1 MYRISD
7 QQIDF
12 ILNDISA
19 RGIEMESLQQNL
31 LDHIC
36 CIIEHDL
43 EEHGDFER
51 FYQKTVKTFYKDALW
66 EIEEETLKLLIFKNY
81 YTMKK
86 TMIVSGT
93 FSAAVMSLG
102 IFFKFMHWPGASILI
117 ILGIAV
123 SSLLFLPLLFTLKA
137 KEKQHTKDKITL
149 AIATLAGTLI
159 SLAILFK
166 VMHWPGANLLGTI
179 FVGLMVLVYIPVYFF
194 SGIKNPDLKVN
205 TIVTTIIMIMGCGLF
220 LTLVNSRPYIQD
232 NANEVTN
239 QALQES
245 YISISEQTRLMS
257 STACMAPPEKD
268 DKLGLA
274 CNTTCE
280 RIEALKIAL
289 INASED
295 TQVKTVNYTE
305 LGKLD
310 NYDQPTLMLFENP
323 HDAPSPRP
331 ELSALRKQ
339 LESINSIANSSLN
352 ASVDLLDL
360 TPKKNLRTGVSE
372 SWERHNF
379 YCTPL
384 SNVLRNLTQLQI
396 NIRFIQLM
404 NKRATGILQ
413 TVKFVP
419 PADPATHS

>member
-1 MYRISD
+1 MYRISE

-19 RGIEMESLQQNL
+19 RGVEMESLQQNL

-43 EEHGDFER
+43 EENGDFES
-51 FYQKTVKTFYKDALW
+51 FYQTTVKRFYKDALW
-66 EIEEETLKLLIFKNY
+66 EIEEETLRLLTFKNY

-93 FSAAVMSLG
+93 FSAAAMSLG

-123 SSLLFLPLLFTLKA
+123 SSLVFLPLLFTLKA
-137 KEKQHTKDKITL
+137 KEKQQTKDKITL
-149 AIATLAGTLI
+149 AVATLAGTLI

-179 FVGLMVLVYIPVYFF
+179 FVGLMFLVYIPLYFF

-245 YISISEQTRLMS
+245 YIAMSEQTRSLS
-257 STACMAPPEKD
+257 HTADMAPPAGNEPFNK
-268 DKLGLA
+268 A
-274 CNTTCE
+274 CNATCDQ
-280 RIEALKIAL
+280 IEALKLEL

-295 TQVKTVNYTE
+295 TQMKTVNYME

-310 NYDQPTLMLFENP
+310 NYDQPTLVLFENP
-323 HDAPSPRP
+323 HEAPSPGQDLR
-331 ELSALRKQ
+331 ALRKQ
-339 LESINSIANSSLN
+339 LENINSLANRSLN
-352 ASVDLLDL
+352 ASVELIDLA
-360 TPKKNLRTGVSE
+360 PKKNLRTGISE
-372 SWERHNF
+372 SWEHHNF

-384 SNVLRNLTQLQI
+384 SNVLRNLTQVQI
-396 NIRFIQLM
+396 NIRFIQLLNKHQM
-404 NKRATGILQ
+404 NTPLM
-413 TVKFVP
+413 
-419 PADPATHS
+419 

>member
-1 MYRISD
+1 MYRISE

-19 RGIEMESLQQNL
+19 RGVEMESLQQNL

-43 EEHGDFER
+43 EEQGDFES
-51 FYQKTVKTFYKDALW
+51 FYQKTVKSFYKDALW
-66 EIEEETLKLLIFKNY
+66 EIEEETLQLLMFKNY

-86 TMIVSGT
+86 IMIVSGT

-123 SSLLFLPLLFTLKA
+123 SSLVFLPLLFTLKA

-149 AIATLAGTLI
+149 AIATLAGALI

-179 FVGLMVLVYIPVYFF
+179 FVGLMILVYIPVYFF

-239 QALQES
+239 QVLQES
-245 YISISEQTRLMS
+245 YVSMSEQTRMLS
-257 STACMAPPEKD
+257 STACMAPPVKD
-268 DKLGLA
+268 DRLEEA
-274 CNTTCE
+274 CNMTCD
-280 RIEALKIAL
+280 RIEALKLSL
-289 INASED
+289 INSSED
-295 TQVKTVNYTE
+295 IQAKTINYNE

-310 NYDQPTLMLFENP
+310 NYDTPTMMLFG
-323 HDAPSPRP
+323 SPNQDPVPGADLKVLRERLQTINLLMKEKLNTP
-331 ELSALRKQ
+331 VSLIDLS
-339 LESINSIANSSLN
+339 
-352 ASVDLLDL
+352 D
-360 TPKKNLRTGVSE
+360 KKNLRSGVTQP
-372 SWERHNF
+372 WEIHYF

-384 SNVLRNLTQLQI
+384 ANVLRNLTQLQI

-404 NKRATGILQ
+404 SKRSSGMLQ
-413 TVKFVP
+413 TIKFVP
-419 PADPATHS
+419 PADSAA

>member
-1 MYRISD
+1 MYRISE

-19 RGIEMESLQQNL
+19 RGVEMESLQQNL

-36 CIIEHDL
+36 CIIEQEL
-43 EEHGDFER
+43 EENGDFER
-51 FYQKTVKTFYKDALW
+51 FYHETVRTFYKDALW
-66 EIEEETLKLLIFKNY
+66 EIEEETLQLLTFKNY

-86 TMIVSGT
+86 IMIVSGT

-123 SSLLFLPLLFTLKA
+123 SSLVFLPLLFTLRA
-137 KEKQHTKDKITL
+137 KEKQNVKDKITL
-149 AIATLAGTLI
+149 AIATLAGCLI

-166 VMHWPGANLLGTI
+166 VMHWPGANIMGTL
-179 FVGLMVLVYIPVYFF
+179 FVALMVLVYIPVYFF
-194 SGIKNPDLKVN
+194 SGIKNPDSKVN
-205 TIVTTIIMIMGCGLF
+205 TIATTIIMIMGCGLF

-245 YISISEQTRLMS
+245 YVAMSEQTRQLS
-257 STACMAPPEKD
+257 LTTCVAPPPKD
-268 DKLGLA
+268 DRLDQA
-274 CNTTCE
+274 CNTTCD
-280 RIEALKIAL
+280 RIEALKITL
-289 INASED
+289 ISSSEN
-295 TQVKTVNYTE
+295 VPKKTVNYRE

-310 NYDQPTLMLFENP
+310 NYDTPTIFLFGSLDDNPVPHADLKELREQLMNINLLVKEKLNTAVSMI
-323 HDAPSPRP
+323 D
-331 ELSALRKQ
+331 LS
-339 LESINSIANSSLN
+339 
-352 ASVDLLDL
+352 D
-360 TPKKNLRTGVSE
+360 KKNLKSGVIQ
-372 SWERHNF
+372 SWEIHHF

-384 SNVLRNLTQLQI
+384 VNVLRNLTQLQI

-404 NKRATGILQ
+404 NKRSQNKLEPVT
-413 TVKFVP
+413 FVP
-419 PADPATHS
+419 PVDSAA

>member
-1 MYRISD
+1 MYRISE

-19 RGIEMESLQQNL
+19 RGVEMESLQQNL

-36 CIIEHDL
+36 CIIEHEL
-43 EEHGDFER
+43 EENGDFER
-51 FYQKTVKTFYKDALW
+51 FYQRTVKTFYKDALW
-66 EIEEETLKLLIFKNY
+66 EIEEETIQLLTFKNY

-93 FSAAVMSLG
+93 FSAAAMSIG
-102 IFFKFMHWPGASILI
+102 IFFKFMHWPGASALI

-123 SSLLFLPLLFTLKA
+123 SSLVFLPLLFTLKA
-137 KEKQHTKDKITL
+137 KEKQNIKDKITL
-149 AIATLAGTLI
+149 AIATLAGALI

-166 VMHWPGANLLGTI
+166 VMHWPGANLMGTI
-179 FVGLMVLVYIPVYFF
+179 FVGLMILVYIPVYFF

-245 YISISEQTRLMS
+245 YISMSEQTRMLS
-257 STACMAPPEKD
+257 STACMAPPAKD
-268 DKLGLA
+268 DRLDQA
-274 CNTTCE
+274 CNTTCD
-280 RIEALKIAL
+280 RIESLKIML
-289 INASED
+289 INSTED
-295 TQVKTVNYTE
+295 IPVKTVNYME
-305 LGKLD
+305 LGRLD
-310 NYDQPTLMLFENP
+310 NYDQPTTALFGSPNLEPVPGADLKVLREQLMNINQLMGEKLNT
-323 HDAPSPRP
+323 PSNLID
-331 ELSALRKQ
+331 LS
-339 LESINSIANSSLN
+339 
-352 ASVDLLDL
+352 D
-360 TPKKNLRTGVSE
+360 KKNLRSGVTQ
-372 SWERHNF
+372 SWEIHTF

-384 SNVLRNLTQLQI
+384 ANVLRNLTQLQI

-404 NKRATGILQ
+404 SKRSSGMLQ

-419 PADPATHS
+419 PVDSAA

>member
-1 MYRISD
+1 MYRISE

-19 RGIEMESLQQNL
+19 RGVEMESLQQNL

-36 CIIEHDL
+36 CIIEHEL
-43 EEHGDFER
+43 EENGDFER
-51 FYQKTVKTFYKDALW
+51 FYQKTVKSFYKDALW
-66 EIEEETLKLLIFKNY
+66 EIEEETLQLLMFKNY

-123 SSLLFLPLLFTLKA
+123 SSLVFLPLLFTLKA

-149 AIATLAGTLI
+149 AIATLAGALI

-166 VMHWPGANLLGTI
+166 VMHWPGANLMGTI
-179 FVGLMVLVYIPVYFF
+179 FVGLMILVYIPVYFF

-239 QALQES
+239 EVLQES
-245 YISISEQTRLMS
+245 YVSMSEQTRMLS
-257 STACMAPPEKD
+257 STACMAPPVKD
-268 DKLGLA
+268 DRLEEA
-274 CNTTCE
+274 CNMTCD
-280 RIEALKIAL
+280 RIETLKLSL
-289 INASED
+289 INSSED
-295 TQVKTVNYTE
+295 IQVKTVNYRE

-310 NYDQPTLMLFENP
+310 NYDAPTIALFGSPNQDPVPGADLKVIREQLQTINLLMKEKLNTP
-323 HDAPSPRP
+323 VSLID
-331 ELSALRKQ
+331 LS
-339 LESINSIANSSLN
+339 
-352 ASVDLLDL
+352 D
-360 TPKKNLRTGVSE
+360 KKNLRSGVTQ
-372 SWERHNF
+372 SWEIHYF

-384 SNVLRNLTQLQI
+384 ANVLRNLTQLQI

-404 NKRATGILQ
+404 SKRSSGMLQ

-419 PADPATHS
+419 PVDSAA

>member
-1 MYRISD
+1 MYRISE

-19 RGIEMESLQQNL
+19 RGVEMESLQQNL

-43 EEHGDFER
+43 EENGDFES

-66 EIEEETLKLLIFKNY
+66 EIEEETLQLLTFKNY

-93 FSAAVMSLG
+93 FSAAAMSLG
-102 IFFKFMHWPGASILI
+102 IFLKFMHWPGASMMI
-117 ILGIAV
+117 ILGIAI
-123 SSLLFLPLLFTLKA
+123 SSLVFLPLLFTLKA
-137 KEKQHTKDKITL
+137 KEKQHTKDKIIL

-159 SLAILFK
+159 SLSILFK
-166 VMHWPGANLLGTI
+166 VMHWPGANLMGTI
-179 FVGLMVLVYIPVYFF
+179 FVGLMILVYIPVYFF

-245 YISISEQTRLMS
+245 YVVMSGQTQELS
-257 STACMAPPEKD
+257 LTSCMAAPPED
-268 DKLGLA
+268 DKLDQA

-280 RIEALKIAL
+280 RIEALKLRL
-289 INASED
+289 INSSED
-295 TQVKTVNYTE
+295 RPVKTVNYRE

-310 NYDQPTLMLFENP
+310 NYNDPTIILFGSLNDPPVAGADLQILHE
-323 HDAPSPRP
+323 
-331 ELSALRKQ
+331 Q
-339 LESINSIANSSLN
+339 LQSINLLAGKTLNTALSLI
-352 ASVDLLDL
+352 DLSD
-360 TPKKNLRTGVSE
+360 KKNLRSGVTQ
-372 SWERHNF
+372 SWEVHHF

-384 SNVLRNLTQLQI
+384 VNVLRNLTQLQI

-404 NKRATGILQ
+404 NKRHAGIPE

-419 PADPATHS
+419 SVDSAA

>member
-1 MYRISD
+1 MYRISE

-19 RGIEMESLQQNL
+19 RGVEMESLQQNL

-43 EEHGDFER
+43 EENGDFES

-66 EIEEETLKLLIFKNY
+66 EIEEETLQLLTFKNY

-93 FSAAVMSLG
+93 FSAAAMSLG
-102 IFFKFMHWPGASILI
+102 IFFKFMHWPGASALI

-123 SSLLFLPLLFTLKA
+123 SSLIFIPLLFTLRV
-137 KEKQHTKDKITL
+137 KEKQNIKDKLILGIGTF
-149 AIATLAGTLI
+149 AGILI

-166 VMHWPGANLLGTI
+166 VMHWPGANLMGTV
-179 FVGLMVLVYIPVYFF
+179 FVALMVLVYIPVYFF
-194 SGIKNPDLKVN
+194 SGIKNPESKIN
-205 TIVTTIIMIMGCGLF
+205 TIVSTIIMIMGCGLF

-239 QALQES
+239 QDLQES
-245 YISISEQTRLMS
+245 YAAMSEQTRQLS
-257 STACMAPPEKD
+257 LTSCMAPPPKD
-268 DKLGLA
+268 DKLNEA
-274 CNTTCE
+274 CNAACD
-280 RIEALKIAL
+280 RIEALKISL
-289 INASED
+289 INSSED
-295 TQVKTVNYTE
+295 IQVKTVNYKE

-310 NYDQPTLMLFENP
+310 NYNDPTIVLFGSLDDHPVPGADLKVLRERLQTINLLMKEKLNTP
-323 HDAPSPRP
+323 VSLID
-331 ELSALRKQ
+331 LS
-339 LESINSIANSSLN
+339 
-352 ASVDLLDL
+352 D
-360 TPKKNLRTGVSE
+360 KKNLKSGVTQ
-372 SWERHNF
+372 SWEIHHF

-384 SNVLRNLTQLQI
+384 ANVLRNLTQLQI

-404 NKRATGILQ
+404 NKRSPDMLQ
-413 TVKFVP
+413 TIKFVP
-419 PADPATHS
+419 PVDSAMS

>member
-1 MYRISD
+1 MYRINE

-19 RGIEMESLQQNL
+19 RGVEMESLQQNL

-36 CIIEHDL
+36 CIIEHEL
-43 EEHGDFER
+43 EENGDFER
-51 FYQKTVKTFYKDALW
+51 FYQKTVKSFYKEALW
-66 EIEEETLKLLIFKNY
+66 EIEEETLQLLMFKNY

-102 IFFKFMHWPGASILI
+102 IFFKFMHWPGASVLI

-123 SSLLFLPLLFTLKA
+123 SSLVFLPLLFTLKA

-149 AIATLAGTLI
+149 AIATLAGALI

-166 VMHWPGANLLGTI
+166 VMHWPGANLMGTI
-179 FVGLMVLVYIPVYFF
+179 FVGLMILVYIPVYFF

-245 YISISEQTRLMS
+245 YIAISEQTRSLSHTADMS
-257 STACMAPPEKD
+257 PPAGDETFHKT
-268 DKLGLA
+268 
-274 CNTTCE
+274 CNATCDQ
-280 RIEALKIAL
+280 IEALKIKL

-295 TQVKTVNYTE
+295 AQVRTVNYME

-310 NYDQPTLMLFENP
+310 NYDQPTMMLFQEPNV
-323 HDAPSPRP
+323 APSPGP
-331 ELSALRKQ
+331 ELVSLRKY
-339 LESINSIANSSLN
+339 LEKINAIANRSLN
-352 ASVDLLDL
+352 SRVDLIDL
-360 TPKKNLRTGVSE
+360 SDKKNLRSGVTQ
-372 SWERHNF
+372 SWEIHYF

-384 SNVLRNLTQLQI
+384 VNVLRNLTQLQI

-404 NKRATGILQ
+404 SKRSSGMLQ

-419 PADPATHS
+419 PAGSAA